1 MKSANDGYNNI
12 LANACPTTSAN
23 DMVVSDDDSATAQN
37 KNLNNTSY
45 LEIVSSL
52 HGPLLNSS
60 AFLEKGIKLFS
71 FHKMTN
77 ARWFNFKAQ
86 TTL

>member
-37 KNLNNTSY
+37 KNLKNASY
-45 LEIVSSL
+45 FESFIL
-52 HGPLLNSS
+52 HIFVMLRYFYQSEP
-60 AFLEKGIKLFS
+60 
-71 FHKMTN
+71 
-77 ARWFNFKAQ
+77 RQ
-86 TTL
+86 